1 MLPRVES
8 IRAWP
13 DDGKLWV
20 EWKAPNDHHVT
31 EYVVEWVTGD
41 VIDWQR
47 ENRNTTKTFIKG
59 QSLLC

>member
-1 MLPRVES
+1 MRV
-8 IRAWP
+8 WP